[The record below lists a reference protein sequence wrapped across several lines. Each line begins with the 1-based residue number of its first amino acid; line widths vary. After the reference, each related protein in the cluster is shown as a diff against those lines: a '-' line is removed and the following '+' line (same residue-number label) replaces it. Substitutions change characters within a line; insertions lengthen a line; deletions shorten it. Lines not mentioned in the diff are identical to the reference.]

1 MTFKFLALHLGK
13 IRFRDLNLASLI
25 DTRSSVCKSS
35 FKSASIFSCKVNLK
49 LYLFGLVSY
58 ESVGGGSSEPPFLNY
73 RLTHS
78 SPYIFLK
85 SQPNIICSDCLPQT
99 SWASLLFLIFP
110 ILKPNTWTM
119 FFSISVAAH
128 FCVQLFKRSPTSL
141 HTATIP
147 SALIMSTPRFIQNT
161 FQCSLNVFSSA
172 LLPWLENNPPRDRVL
187 CWNWSHSLVLLFLS
201 AWYSLN
207 NTRNGDT
214 YCNNTPL
221 LLLWDQF
228 VVSTQIYPGMLILP
242 VHMSHTW
249 IHIFIYY
256 ICNRVWRQA
265 AKLSVSVMQET
276 NPFLLY
282 HKTTEESVMSGSC
295 FPVSGQLFPHV
306 QFH

>member
-1 MTFKFLALHLGK
+1 
-13 IRFRDLNLASLI
+13 
-25 DTRSSVCKSS
+25 
-35 FKSASIFSCKVNLK
+35 
-49 LYLFGLVSY
+49 
-58 ESVGGGSSEPPFLNY
+58 
-73 RLTHS
+73 
-78 SPYIFLK
+78 
-85 SQPNIICSDCLPQT
+85 
-99 SWASLLFLIFP
+99 
-110 ILKPNTWTM
+110 M

-128 FCVQLFKRSPTSL
+128 FCVQLFKQSPTSL

-282 HKTTEESVMSGSC
+282 HKNHWRVSYVWKLLSGEWTIVSSC
-295 FPVSGQLFPHV
+295 PVPLANIYHGPGILQCYCLAFLGSQTPIQAIGFYLPYAVVSLPFNV
-306 QFH
+306 SRY